1 MCVFL
6 LSRQI
11 CCLPC
16 VAFVFLLGKR
26 AIRVRCSFHDNFSLI
41 NFVQCACIP
50 TKNTFRGK
58 WCSARAQRGEFRTQ
72 LSWRMKSAR
81 ERSHESHIC
90 NFDCISPSLFP
101 WHCFDE
107 HSHAFGVSFPASAR
121 RAQVQQIG
129 NKIVPNES
137 YVIPWANVQLIEWFY
152 VSVLNCKLRFAT
164 DIAKNSIPFQLS
176 IVLQILIVNSRN
188 CRMNSRWRLS
198 VHTYRVAAQRSRI
211 LLWIVLLKQSLCD
224 AQQWT
229 VLFVS
234 DLESQRDSVDYTAP
248 VNRNM
253 NASAADECA
262 NVRRNTHTAR
272 DRSRYNTNLQHITS

>member
-1 MCVFL
+1 MCMHSDKKHISWKMMFGSCAAWRISNTIVLKNEKRTRTKSWVTHMQFRLHLAISVSMAL
-6 LSRQI
+6 LRWTQS
-11 CCLPC
+11 C
-16 VAFVFLLGKR
+16 
-26 AIRVRCSFHDNFSLI
+26 IRCQFSGL
-41 NFVQCACIP
+41 NP
-50 TKNTFRGK
+50 
-58 WCSARAQRGEFRTQ
+58 
-72 LSWRMKSAR
+72 
-81 ERSHESHIC
+81 
-90 NFDCISPSLFP
+90 P
-101 WHCFDE
+101 
-107 HSHAFGVSFPASAR
+107 

-137 YVIPWANVQLIEWFY
+137 YVIPWANVQLIKWFY

-262 NVRRNTHTAR
+262 NVRRNTHGER
-272 DRSRYNTNLQHITS
+272 PQSVQHKSPAHYIIINK